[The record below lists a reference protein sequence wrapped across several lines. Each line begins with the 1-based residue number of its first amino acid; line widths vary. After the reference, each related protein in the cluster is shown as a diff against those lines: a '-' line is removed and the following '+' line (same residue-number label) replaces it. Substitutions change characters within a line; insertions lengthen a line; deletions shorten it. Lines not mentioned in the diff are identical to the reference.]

1 MLIRYLPNWI
11 IVLLL
16 MIRPIFMRLIV
27 RQHSCCYSVSSIYRI
42 ITIMFSVYFIQRR
55 TRNLYELGSDPLYI
69 CIQWNMFISSLTFL
83 LPIHFVNTSDYDS
96 VSFQSVLL
104 YTIENFYHSWNLV
117 DGLAKYCIRSYNISL
132 FKADS
137 KWPTVLKPFPF

>member
-1 MLIRYLPNWI
+1 
-11 IVLLL
+11 
-16 MIRPIFMRLIV
+16 MIRLIFMRLIV

-42 ITIMFSVYFIQRR
+42 ITIMFSFYFIQRLTVVYYYISRR
-55 TRNLYELGSDPLYI
+55 TRKLYELGSDPLYI

-96 VSFQSVLL
+96 VSFHSVLL
-104 YTIENFYHSWNLV
+104 YTIENFYHSWNLF
-117 DGLAKYCIRSYNISL
+117 DGVAKYCIRSYNISL

-137 KWPTVLKPFPF
+137 KWPTVLKPFSF